1 MREVADKIMLLC
13 NEFQTEMY
21 VALIFAVLLVVGGGL
36 MIGGEIREKVKKGLP
51 WIIIGAIILGGAGT
65 LAAQYGGKLQF

>member
-1 MREVADKIMLLC
+1 MREIAEKIMLLC

-21 VALIFAVLLVVGGGL
+21 VVLIFVVLLIVGGGL
-36 MIGGEIREKVKKGLP
+36 MIGGEAREKIKKNIM
-51 WIIIGAIILGGAGT
+51 WIILGAIILGGAGT